1 MVNTAIILAGGMGTR
16 LKSVVSEV
24 PKPMAPINGIP
35 FLEIQIKYWISQGVN
50 NFILS
55 VGYKKEIIINHF
67 GFKFHTAE
75 IKYVVEDFPLGTGGA
90 IIKSIKQFDI
100 KEPFMLLNGDT
111 YFEISLFNLLSFH
124 QNNNSQFTFSVF
136 KSNNTER
143 YMGLNLDH
151 NMRLLPELF
160 IENYND
166 EKYVNGGV
174 YIINPEI
181 LNKEKFENDKF
192 HSLENDIF
200 PIINKKDALIYACL
214 FENKFI
220 DIGVPEDYYLAQK
233 ILL

>member
-35 FLEIQIKYWISQGVN
+35 FLEIQINYWIRQGIN

-75 IKYVVEDFPLGTGGA
+75 IKYVLEDSPLGTGGA
-90 IIKSIKQFDI
+90 IIKSIKDFDI

-111 YFEISLFNLLSFH
+111 YFEISLLNLLSFH
-124 QNNNSQFTFSVF
+124 QNNGSQFTFSVF

-151 NMRLLPELF
+151 NMRLLPELY
-160 IENYND
+160 IENSND

-181 LNKEKFENDKF
+181 LNREKFENDKF
-192 HSLENDIF
+192 YSLENDIF
-200 PIINKKDALIYACL
+200 PIINKKEALIYACL

-233 ILL
+233 ILQ

>member
-1 MVNTAIILAGGMGTR
+1 LVNTAIILAGGMGTR
-16 LKSVVSEV
+16 LKSVVSEL

-35 FLEIQIKYWISQGVN
+35 FLEIQIKYWISQGIN

>member
-35 FLEIQIKYWISQGVN
+35 FLEIQIKYWISQGIS

-151 NMRLLPELF
+151 NMRLLPELY
-160 IENYND
+160 IENSND

-192 HSLENDIF
+192 YSLENDIF
-200 PIINKKDALIYACL
+200 PIINKKEALIYACL
-214 FENKFI
+214 FDNKFI
-220 DIGVPEDYYLAQK
+220 DIGIPEDYYLAQK

>member
-1 MVNTAIILAGGMGTR
+1 
-16 LKSVVSEV
+16 
-24 PKPMAPINGIP
+24 
-35 FLEIQIKYWISQGVN
+35 
-50 NFILS
+50 
-55 VGYKKEIIINHF
+55 
-67 GFKFHTAE
+67 
-75 IKYVVEDFPLGTGGA
+75 
-90 IIKSIKQFDI
+90 
-100 KEPFMLLNGDT
+100 
-111 YFEISLFNLLSFH
+111 
-124 QNNNSQFTFSVF
+124 
-136 KSNNTER
+136 
-143 YMGLNLDH
+143 
-151 NMRLLPELF
+151 LLPELY
-160 IENYND
+160 IENSND

>member
-1 MVNTAIILAGGMGTR
+1 MITTALILAGGMGTR
-16 LKSVVSEV
+16 LKSVISNV
-24 PKPMAPINGIP
+24 PKPMAPINGRP
-35 FLEIQIKYWISQGVN
+35 FLEIQLDYWINQGVD
-50 NFILS
+50 NFIIS
-55 VGYKKEIIINHF
+55 VGYKSEIIIEHF
-67 GFKFHTAE
+67 GH
-75 IKYVVEDFPLGTGGA
+75 KYRNANINYVIEDNPLGTGGA
-90 IIKSIKQFDI
+90 IIKSIKDFQI
-100 KEPFMLLNGDT
+100 EEPFMLLNGDT

-124 QNNNSQFTFSVF
+124 QNKGSQFTFSVF

-151 NMRLLPELF
+151 NMRLLPEF
-160 IENYND
+160 YIENSND

-181 LNKEKFENDKF
+181 LNREKFENDKF
-192 HSLENDIF
+192 YSLENDIF
-200 PIINKKDALIYACL
+200 PIINKKEALIYACL

>member
-35 FLEIQIKYWISQGVN
+35 FLEIQIKYWVSQGIN

-111 YFEISLFNLLSFH
+111 YFEISLFNLLLFH

-151 NMRLLPELF
+151 NMRLLPELY
-160 IENYND
+160 IENSND